1 MVIKG
6 DLSNAHPQKK
16 GGGWYPVTS
25 PPNHLAT
32 IPGDPGAVSRVGRK
46 LRARRKFSSTDER
59 APGYRLSPNYFQ
71 KFKRMPAPDWVQK
84 MLCIIAPNRRT
95 VSPEFFS

>member
-16 GGGWYPVTS
+16 DVGWYPVTS

-32 IPGDPGAVSRVGRK
+32 ILGDPGAVSRVGRK
-46 LRARRKFSSTDER
+46 LRARRKFSSKGER
-59 APGYRLSPNYFQ
+59 APGYRLSSNYRKIPKIGPSKYKPPKTVMQ
-71 KFKRMPAPDWVQK
+71 KTF
-84 MLCIIAPNRRT
+84 C
-95 VSPEFFS
+95 